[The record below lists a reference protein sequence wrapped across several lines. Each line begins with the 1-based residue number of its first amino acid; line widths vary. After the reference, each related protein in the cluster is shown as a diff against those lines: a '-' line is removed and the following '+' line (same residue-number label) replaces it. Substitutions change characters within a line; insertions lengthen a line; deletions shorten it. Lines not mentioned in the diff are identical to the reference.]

1 VASVLDCFI
10 PSPNQIV
17 ADPAETHFSSLNTF
31 LSSLALEVVYSLA
44 LPRPSATFLS

>member
-1 VASVLDCFI
+1 VALVRDYSI
-10 PSPNQIV
+10 PFSNKIV